1 MATAVKNN
9 MDLNRNEK
17 FLETIPLLIQFKEF

>member
-1 MATAVKNN
+1 MAVAVNNN

-17 FLETIPLLIQFKEF
+17 FLEIIPLLIRPEEF